1 MGWKEAVLVS
11 DILGKYNQFEE
22 DYWDMLRQGFPL
34 NDAVND
40 SLPPAGGTR
49 ILENFMYYGVIDW
62 QYAWFRYPEIN

>member
-1 MGWKEAVLVS
+1 VGWKERALAY

-22 DYWDMLRQGFPL
+22 DYWDYLRQGYTL
-34 NDAVND
+34 GDAVD
-40 SLPPAGGTR
+40 YSLPPGGGTR